1 MWFLYVVNLLL
12 GVPWFIFQDNTEL
25 SLWLFVVYSEAGN
38 LAVTYSM
45 CFYLRVDHPDWTAG
59 QCIRESGRLMRGNKW
74 KLFTIQF
81 SFIGWAFLAAL
92 ISTVFEEMA
101 STGITYIVIV
111 LIGQLPLLLV
121 TMYMRM
127 AELAFYELLA
137 GNLIIEGPNGIPYS
151 DISPDN
157 ETYEDVIRKRE
168 EQRDRD
174 EEGR

>member
-1 MWFLYVVNLLL
+1 
-12 GVPWFIFQDNTEL
+12 
-25 SLWLFVVYSEAGN
+25 
-38 LAVTYSM
+38 
-45 CFYLRVDHPDWTAG
+45 
-59 QCIRESGRLMRGNKW
+59 
-74 KLFTIQF
+74 
-81 SFIGWAFLAAL
+81 
-92 ISTVFEEMA
+92 MA